1 MNKKLQ
7 TIGWVDL
14 FALTAAL
21 LLALSGLAISK
32 PGAEESRVIPA
43 PALDE
48 QAKPDSREEVA
59 VLAGG
64 CFWGVQGVFQHLKG
78 VRNAVSGYAGGNKQ
92 TARYDMVGLGNTGH
106 AEAVRITYDPKE
118 ISYGRLLQ
126 IYFSV
131 AHNPTELNRQGP
143 DIGTQYRSAIFPMDD
158 EQAKIAK
165 AYIGELNRAPRRW
178 IGLQDD
184 AGSSVLSGRELS
196 PGLHGPEPEL
206 PLHRDPRPAEAREPE
221 AAVPGSLPRRAG
233 ARLCAS
239 LELRTR
245 QAAHAALVP

>member
-32 PGAEESRVIPA
+32 QGAEESRVIPA

-165 AYIGELNRAPRRW
+165 AYIGELNRARAF
-178 IGLQDD
+178 D
-184 AGSSVLSGRELS
+184 AAIVTKI
-196 PGLHGPEPEL
+196 EP
-206 PLHRDPRPAEAREPE
+206 DQAFYPAENYHQDFMVLNPNYPYIVIHDRPKLESLKRLFPDLYRAEP
-221 AAVPGSLPRRAG
+221 V
-233 ARLCAS
+233 
-239 LELRTR
+239 
-245 QAAHAALVP
+245 LVSAQTSN

>member
-78 VRNAVSGYAGGNKQ
+78 VRNAISGYAGGNKQ

-165 AYIGELNRAPRRW
+165 AYIGELNRARAF
-178 IGLQDD
+178 D
-184 AGSSVLSGRELS
+184 AAIVTKI
-196 PGLHGPEPEL
+196 EP
-206 PLHRDPRPAEAREPE
+206 DQAFYPAENYHQDFMVLNPNYPYIVIHDRPKLESLKRLFPDLYRAEPVLVS
-221 AAVPGSLPRRAG
+221 AQ
-233 ARLCAS
+233 AS
-239 LELRTR
+239 N
-245 QAAHAALVP
+245 

>member
-7 TIGWVDL
+7 TIGWVGL
-14 FALTAAL
+14 FALTAVL

-165 AYIGELNRAPRRW
+165 AYIGELNRARAF
-178 IGLQDD
+178 D
-184 AGSSVLSGRELS
+184 AAIVTKI
-196 PGLHGPEPEL
+196 EP
-206 PLHRDPRPAEAREPE
+206 DQAFYPAENYHQDFMVLNPNYPYIVIHDRPKLESLKRLFPDLYRAEPVLVS
-221 AAVPGSLPRRAG
+221 AQ
-233 ARLCAS
+233 AS
-239 LELRTR
+239 N
-245 QAAHAALVP
+245 

>member
-165 AYIGELNRAPRRW
+165 AYIGELNRARAF
-178 IGLQDD
+178 D
-184 AGSSVLSGRELS
+184 AAIVTKI
-196 PGLHGPEPEL
+196 EP
-206 PLHRDPRPAEAREPE
+206 DQAFYPAENYHQDFMVLNPNYPYIVIHDRPKLESLKRLFPDLYRAEPVLVS
-221 AAVPGSLPRRAG
+221 AQ
-233 ARLCAS
+233 AS
-239 LELRTR
+239 N
-245 QAAHAALVP
+245 

>member
-7 TIGWVDL
+7 TIGWVGL

-165 AYIGELNRAPRRW
+165 AYIGELNRARAF
-178 IGLQDD
+178 D
-184 AGSSVLSGRELS
+184 AAIVTKI
-196 PGLHGPEPEL
+196 EP
-206 PLHRDPRPAEAREPE
+206 DQAFYPAENYHQDFMVLNPNYPYIVIHDRPKLESLKRLFPDLYRAEPVLVS
-221 AAVPGSLPRRAG
+221 AQ
-233 ARLCAS
+233 AS
-239 LELRTR
+239 N
-245 QAAHAALVP
+245 

>member
-165 AYIGELNRAPRRW
+165 AYIGELNRARAF
-178 IGLQDD
+178 D
-184 AGSSVLSGRELS
+184 AAIVTKI
-196 PGLHGPEPEL
+196 EP
-206 PLHRDPRPAEAREPE
+206 DQAFYPAENYHQDFMVLNPNYPYIVIHDRPKLE
-221 AAVPGSLPRRAG
+221 
-233 ARLCAS
+233 S
-239 LELRTR
+239 LERLFPDLYRAEPVLVSA
-245 QAAHAALVP
+245 QASN